1 MVKVYPNTVPLEQ
14 IQLFLDYMNL
24 DDCRTDARPD
34 VRSKNPRWD
43 IDEFP
48 QQEIKS
54 ILDQVL
60 DQAYRVETILFND
73 SRISFKLH
81 ADTRSGAD
89 HEKIYKNILI
99 PLWFDGPASTVI
111 FDNHWYGPNSR
122 FGKQA
127 VSPYFYNIPDING
140 QMQPIDDIRVLL
152 SQCKNDPSRVK
163 HFAVDQTF
171 IDELELLISKRSGA
185 HTEFKADQFTTDYT
199 LIENYRPDLQFDA
212 AIHKKYLK
220 HLPIE
225 NLHGLTIDSIVPWE
239 VGSVITFDR
248 TQIHCA
254 GVGHKRKMGIT
265 FFTSLA

>member
-1 MVKVYPNTVPLEQ
+1 
-14 IQLFLDYMNL
+14 
-24 DDCRTDARPD
+24 
-34 VRSKNPRWD
+34 
-43 IDEFP
+43 
-48 QQEIKS
+48 
-54 ILDQVL
+54 
-60 DQAYRVETILFND
+60 
-73 SRISFKLH
+73 
-81 ADTRSGAD
+81 
-89 HEKIYKNILI
+89 
-99 PLWFDGPASTVI
+99 
-111 FDNHWYGPNSR
+111 
-122 FGKQA
+122 
-127 VSPYFYNIPDING
+127 
-140 QMQPIDDIRVLL
+140 MQPIDDIRVLL

-254 GVGHKRKMGIT
+254 GFGHKRKMGIT